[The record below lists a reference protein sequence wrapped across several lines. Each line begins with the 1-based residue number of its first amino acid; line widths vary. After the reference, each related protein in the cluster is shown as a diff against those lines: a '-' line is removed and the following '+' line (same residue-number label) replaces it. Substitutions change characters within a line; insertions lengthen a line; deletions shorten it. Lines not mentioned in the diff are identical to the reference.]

1 MPTGIELDITTNTT
15 TDIGADSIGQGWS
28 IQLRDATAGTFT
40 FVEKDRA
47 GTAEAVTDDLG
58 VVISITAIPTNVN
71 LFVGAGASIAIVTT
85 GLTDTL
91 KAICKPLK
99 SDK

>member
-47 GTAEAVTDDLG
+47 GTAEAVTDEAG
-58 VVISITAIPTNVN
+58 NAISITAIPTNVN
-71 LFVGAGASIAIVTT
+71 LFVGAGASIAIVSTLI
-85 GLTDTL
+85 GGTL
-91 KAICKPLK
+91 KVICKPLK
-99 SDK
+99 SEK